1 MAKPIGLTK
10 FMREHFYLIARL
22 RNEGLTFRQIADAL
36 PDMPRPC
43 AKGKNLRHCYRYA
56 FKMAKKSFKNIH
68 IINIRNQGFASF
80 VRDNF
85 NKISS
90 MRAAG
95 FSWREIAS
103 KLNLRHRF
111 PLSRNFSASL
121 RTAFNFFSRERREH
135 V

>member
-10 FMREHFYLIARL
+10 FMREHFYLIVRL
-22 RNEGLTFRQIADAL
+22 RNDGLSFIKIADAL
-36 PDMPRPC
+36 PDMPKPR
-43 AKGKNLRHCYRYA
+43 AKKKYLEDCYRYA

-68 IINIRNQGFASF
+68 IANIGNQGFASF

-111 PLSRNFSASL
+111 PLSRNFSTSL
-121 RTAFNFFSRERREH
+121 RTAFNFFSRERLNH

>member
-1 MAKPIGLTK
+1 MAKPIGLAK
-10 FMREHFYLIARL
+10 FMRAHFYHIARL

-43 AKGKNLRHCYRYA
+43 AKGKNLKLCYQLTFRRT
-56 FKMAKKSFKNIH
+56 KKYFPDVHIANIG
-68 IINIRNQGFASF
+68 NQGFASF

-121 RTAFNFFSRERREH
+121 QAAFNFFSRERLNH